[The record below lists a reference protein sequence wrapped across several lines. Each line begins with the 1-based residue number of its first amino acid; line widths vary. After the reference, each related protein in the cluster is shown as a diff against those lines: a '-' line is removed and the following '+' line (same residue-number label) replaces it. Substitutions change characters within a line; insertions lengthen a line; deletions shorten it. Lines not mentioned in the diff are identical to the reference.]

1 MTMTTGVLQEPL
13 SGRIPLGPTLEVLL
27 TELGEECEHLLGLF
41 AQLRREDLR
50 REQREDLLAELTA
63 AVLHV
68 HVHTEGLDDVI
79 SDEMEKL

>member
-1 MTMTTGVLQEPL
+1 MTTGVLQDL
-13 SGRIPLGPTLEVLL
+13 MSGRGSLSPTLEVLL
-27 TELGEECEHLLGLF
+27 NELGEECDHLLGLF
-41 AQLRREDLR
+41 AQLRREDLS

-79 SDEMEKL
+79 SDEMENL